1 MSAAIPGLFMD
12 LYQLTMVEAY
22 LRDDLTDEASFE
34 LSIRRLPAQRNF
46 LLLAGLAEAVDYLES
61 LRFERSELDHLASL
75 GLFSDALLSYLADFR
90 FSGSLDAV
98 PEGTPVFAG
107 TPLLTLTAPLP
118 QAQLVETVLLNLIS
132 SGTML
137 ASKAARVMGAARGRS
152 LVDFGAR
159 RTHGIDAGF
168 MAARSLYLAGFDATS
183 NVEAGRRYGIP
194 VSGTMAHSFIQ
205 AHPSELDAFRAYARA
220 YPQGT
225 LLVDTYE
232 TAGGIANLIA
242 LRDELERDELGQE
255 FQIRSVRID
264 SGDLAAEAFASR
276 AQLDAAGL
284 ESVQIV
290 ASGGLDEYGID
301 ALLGAAA
308 PIDGFGVGTNV
319 GTSADAPNLESVYK
333 LVEFA
338 GSGRSKRS
346 SGKETLPHRKQVFR
360 RFREGHAIG
369 DTVALREETLAG
381 TALLEPVM
389 QGGRA
394 AGSMDLSLDAARTR
408 AAAGLAALPDNL
420 RSLDPSDPYP
430 VTLSEALQEGT
441 AAPPPQGGRASD

>member
-1 MSAAIPGLFMD
+1 MSASIPGLFLD

-22 LRDDLTDEASFE
+22 LRDDLTAEASFE

-46 LLLAGLAEAVDYLES
+46 LLLAGLAEVVDYLES

-75 GLFSDALLSYLADFR
+75 GLFSDTLLDYLTDFR

-98 PEGTPVFAG
+98 PDGTPVFAG

-137 ASKAARVMGAARGRS
+137 ASKGARVLAAARGRS
-152 LVDFGAR
+152 LVDFGSR
-159 RTHGIDAGF
+159 RTHGIEAGF
-168 MAARSLYLAGFDATS
+168 IAARSLYLAGFDATS

-205 AHPSELDAFRAYARA
+205 AHPSELDAFRAYVRA

-225 LLVDTYE
+225 LLVDTYD
-232 TAGGIANLIA
+232 TAAGIANLIA
-242 LRDELERDELGQE
+242 LRDELGEE
-255 FQIRSVRID
+255 FQIRSVRLD

-276 AQLDAAGL
+276 DQLDAAGL
-284 ESVQIV
+284 GSVQIV

-301 ALLGAAA
+301 ALLQAGA
-308 PIDGFGVGTNV
+308 PIDGFGVGTKV

-333 LVEFA
+333 LVEYA
-338 GSGRSKRS
+338 GVGRSKRS
-346 SGKETLPHRKQVFR
+346 SGKETLPHRKQIFR
-360 RFREGHAIG
+360 LFKDGRAMG
-369 DTVALREETLAG
+369 DTVALPEETLAG
-381 TALLEPVM
+381 TGLLEPVM
-389 QGGRA
+389 QDGRRA
-394 AGSMDLSLDAARTR
+394 ETVDLSLDAARTR
-408 AAAGLAALPDNL
+408 AAAGLATLSDDL

-430 VTLSEALQEGT
+430 VALSDALRDRA

>member
-1 MSAAIPGLFMD
+1 
-12 LYQLTMVEAY
+12 
-22 LRDDLTDEASFE
+22 
-34 LSIRRLPAQRNF
+34 
-46 LLLAGLAEAVDYLES
+46 
-61 LRFERSELDHLASL
+61 
-75 GLFSDALLSYLADFR
+75 
-90 FSGSLDAV
+90 
-98 PEGTPVFAG
+98 
-107 TPLLTLTAPLP
+107 
-118 QAQLVETVLLNLIS
+118 
-132 SGTML
+132 ML

-168 MAARSLYLAGFDATS
+168 VAARSLYLAGFDATS

-205 AHPSELDAFRAYARA
+205 AHPSELAAFRAYARA

-225 LLVDTYE
+225 LLVDTYD
-232 TAGGIANLIA
+232 TAGGIASLIA
-242 LRDELERDELGQE
+242 LRDELRRDELGQE

-301 ALLGAAA
+301 ALLRLGA

-333 LVEFA
+333 LVEYA
-338 GSGRSKRS
+338 GVGRSKRS

-369 DTVALREETLAG
+369 DTVALREERLEG

-394 AGSMDLSLDAARTR
+394 AGSVDLSLDAARTR
-408 AAAGLAALPDNL
+408 ATVGLAALPDDL
-420 RSLDPSDPYP
+420 RSLEPSDPYP